1 METGVSASHLDWT
14 LVPYVRKSF
23 SKHMKDGLRYV
34 EKISDESY
42 INSIPKELPFDNE
55 YAKTHE
61 GSYQYAMDM
70 TKREVYQAV
79 EGLLHNLNSLQSRS
93 GNQLKKLADAIVR

>member
-14 LVPYVRKSF
+14 LVPYIRKSF

-34 EKISDESY
+34 ERIADESY

-61 GSYQYAMDM
+61 ESYKYAMDM

-79 EGLLHNLNSLQSRS
+79 EGLLHNL
-93 GNQLKKLADAIVR
+93 K